1 MLWLMADNIEHVISY
16 WVLFDK
22 FDSPMLGGYAV
33 VSHWAP
39 YLLLGAV
46 SGAIADRYDCRKL
59 FVISMAMFM
68 FVSLGWAYVFWTD
81 SLAIWHSIVLLTLH
95 GLAGVIFTPASQL
108 MIHDIVE
115 ERHLASAVRLTATS
129 RQMSLIGGP
138 AIGGL
143 LLLALGPAAGI
154 AVNALI
160 YLPMV
165 HWSLRA
171 PYTGHTEADRTRAP
185 RKPLDAGLGAVT
197 EAICIA
203 STNRTVMAMIVLAGL
218 TSLLVGGAYQ
228 AQMPEFADSFLG
240 RKDGLLYTLLLLAG
254 GIGAICGGILQEAL
268 RSFAP
273 SPLKAAVIAIIWSI
287 SMIAFAAAPN
297 YVVALVALFVAG
309 ALLICFTSMA
319 QALVQLQAPAEGRGQ
334 VIGLFNMSLNG
345 SRVGSG
351 LTVGFLGAAIGIHW
365 SLGLSAALLAV
376 AVVPIVVYVR
386 KQRVQPT
393 PIVVH
398 SEICC

>member
-68 FVSLGWAYVFWTD
+68 LVSLGWAYVFWTD

-376 AVVPIVVYVR
+376 VVVPIVVYVR

-393 PIVVH
+393 PTVVH